1 MRSFFLFLK
10 MQSFLEEVVQEVLL
24 KQDSL
29 EDIVFILPSKRAG
42 TFLKNCIAKTSQ
54 KTQFAPDIL
63 SVENFVENVADLAYA
78 NSIEQL
84 FTLYA
89 VYLDWN
95 TEQKEEKDSFPAFT
109 LWGQTLLQDFNEIDR
124 YLVDQ
129 KKIFSYLS
137 DIQELNHWYL
147 TPQKTKMMTDYI
159 RFWNNLEQ
167 LYTEFNHR
175 LLCRGLGSQGL
186 VYREAARKIKAYI
199 QSMPQKKH
207 IFIGFNAL
215 NTAESVII
223 QELLTTTN
231 AEIYWDTDSYFIND
245 PIHDAGLFI
254 RQYLKDWPILKGKKL
269 KPSASNYLTPK
280 KIQITGVPKNVSQA
294 KYVSSLLN
302 KIALEN
308 TTTLSKTAIV
318 LGDETLLNPLLHSVP
333 KEIEGVNITM
343 GYPLDRTSIASLF
356 TQFLE
361 LYLHY
366 NEQGWFYKPMQI
378 LLSNPYVQLL
388 FTDKETNWALLL
400 QREITA
406 KNWSYITTDKI
417 QGVVNDI
424 PNATALLFFTEQ
436 PSPKLVIDN
445 CIGIILALKTI
456 FTKTENKIA
465 LEYLYRFYT
474 LFNSLKTT
482 VGKNPF
488 IADIKALTILYKELL
503 STEKLNFQGEP
514 LEGLQIMG
522 MLESRNLDFETV
534 IITSVN
540 EGILP
545 SGKSNNSFI
554 PFDVKKLFG
563 LPTYKE
569 KDAVYTYHFYR
580 LLQRAKNVYIIYN
593 TEPDVLEGREK
604 SRLISQLLTDEHKSK
619 EIIELIATPEIKP
632 LIKRLKTIAKDETL
646 MELIATR
653 AALGFSPTSL
663 ANYIRNPLDFYKNTI
678 LRIEDLAE
686 IEESVAANT
695 FGTILH
701 DTLEELYQPLLNSYL
716 TETNLEALKPQI
728 LHTVKKHFGKS
739 YPQGDISRGK
749 NLIAFNVIVRYIQ
762 NFITLEIEAAKKHQI
777 QILGLEEKLSVPL
790 AISGI
795 SFPVMLK
802 GKLDRIDTIDGML
815 RIIDY
820 KTGNTQAN
828 QLELVDWDTLIRDA
842 NQNKAFQLL
851 CYALMYSANHP
862 VTTLQAG
869 IISFKHLSA
878 GLFNF
883 ATKEQKGARTKDTS
897 ITENTLALFTDK
909 LYQLVAE
916 ICNPEVPF
924 TEKEV

>member
-1 MRSFFLFLK
+1 
-10 MQSFLEEVVQEVLL
+10 MQSFLEEVVEEIL
-24 KQDSL
+24 KKYDTL
-29 EDIVFILPSKRAG
+29 EDILFILPSKRAG
-42 TFLKNCIAKTSQ
+42 TFLKNYIAKTSR
-54 KTQFAPDIL
+54 KTQFAPEVFSI
-63 SVENFVENVADLAYA
+63 ETFVEQIAQVSYA
-78 NSIEQL
+78 SSLEQL
-84 FTLYA
+84 FTLYE
-89 VYLDWN
+89 VYLDWDSKN
-95 TEQKEEKDSFPAFT
+95 PEEKDSFPAFVQ
-109 LWGQTLLQDFNEIDR
+109 WGQTLLQDFNEIDR
-124 YLVDQ
+124 YLVD

-137 DIQELNHWYL
+137 EIQELNHWYL
-147 TPQKTKMMTDYI
+147 STHKTKMMTDYI

-167 LYTEFNHR
+167 LYTAFNQN
-175 LLCRGLGSQGL
+175 LFARGLGHQGL
-186 VYREAARKIKAYI
+186 VYREAARNIKTYI
-199 QSMPQKKH
+199 KTNPGKKH

-215 NTAESVII
+215 NTAESFII
-223 QELLTTTN
+223 QEILSSTN
-231 AEIYWDTDSYFIND
+231 NEIYWDTDPYFVED
-245 PIHDAGLFI
+245 PMHDAGYFI
-254 RQYLKDWPILKGKKL
+254 RQHFKEWPILKGKSLTQVK
-269 KPSASNYLTPK
+269 SNYDSQK

-294 KYVSSLLN
+294 KYVGSLLN
-302 KIALEN
+302 NITSTEQVLVN
-308 TTTLSKTAIV
+308 TAIV
-318 LGDETLLNPLLHSVP
+318 LGDEALLNPLLNAIP

-343 GYPLDRTSIASLF
+343 GYPLDKLSIASLF
-356 TQFLE
+356 SQFME
-361 LYLHY
+361 LYAHK
-366 NEQGWFYKPMQI
+366 EVHGWYYKSVLK
-378 LLSNPYVQLL
+378 LLSNPYIHVLL
-388 FTDKETNWALLL
+388 TDKQDNWALVL
-400 QREITA
+400 QKEIAA
-406 KNWSYITTDKI
+406 KNWSYISLEKI
-417 QGVVNDI
+417 N
-424 PNATALLFFTEQ
+424 NALGTHAAQIELLFFDENPT
-436 PSPKLVIDN
+436 PLHIIDQ
-445 CIGIILALKTI
+445 CIGMLLALKTHFSDI
-456 FTKTENKIA
+456 NNLVE

-474 LFNSLKTT
+474 LFNSLKDL
-482 VGKNPF
+482 VKKHAF
-488 IADIKALTILYKELL
+488 ITELKGLTILYRELL
-503 STEKLNFQGEP
+503 ATEKLDFQGEP

-534 IITSVN
+534 IITAVN

-554 PFDVKKLFG
+554 PFDIKKLFG

-762 NFITLEIEAAKKHQI
+762 NFITIEIEAAKKHQI

-790 AISGI
+790 AIPGI

-802 GKLDRIDTIDGML
+802 GKLDRIDTIDGTL

-851 CYALMYSANHP
+851 CYAFMHSATHR

-869 IISFKHLSA
+869 IISFKHLSS
-878 GLFNF
+878 GLFHF

-897 ITENTLALFTDK
+897 ITENTLGLFTDK